1 MAQTNN
7 SRRQIS
13 GMPAFIVVW
22 IGQIVSILATQMTQF
37 SLTIWA
43 YEKTQSATALG
54 LVQVFFITP
63 FLIIS
68 PIAGAMI
75 DRYNRKLMMMISDV
89 GAGVATIMIF
99 ILQLNG
105 GLEIWHLYLA
115 SAITG
120 IFNAFQW
127 PAYSASISLMVPKE
141 QLGRANGLMNLMEA
155 GPGVLAPLL
164 AGALLPFIQL
174 QGILIID
181 IVTFLFAV
189 GMLTIVFVPQPPRTE
204 EGTKAQGNIIKE
216 SLYGFRYIFA
226 RPSLLGLQLIFLFG
240 NLVAGVSGTLLA
252 PMILSRTNNNELSF
266 ASVQTAGA
274 VGGII
279 GSVLLSAWGGPKRRV
294 HGVLIG
300 HILMGIFWS
309 ILMGLGRVLPVWLVA
324 SFLGAFIIP
333 TLNGSNQAIW
343 QAKVAPDLQ
352 GRVFSARRLIAW
364 ITNPITPIIGGTL
377 ADYVLE
383 PAMRN
388 ETPFAQIFSPLVGT
402 GPGAGMAII
411 FIVAGILTVIIGAS
425 GYFIRSIRDAEDL
438 LPDHDAGEKKV
449 TAEAEASTAATVAP
463 QA

>member
-1 MAQTNN
+1 MSEPVAP
-7 SRRQIS
+7 RRQIS
-13 GMPAFIVVW
+13 GMPAFVVVW

-43 YEKTQSATALG
+43 FEKTQSATSLG

-75 DRYNRKLMMMISDV
+75 DRYNRKLMMMVSDV
-89 GAGVATIMIF
+89 GAGVATILIF
-99 ILQLNG
+99 ALQLNG

-164 AGALLPFIQL
+164 AGGLLPFIML
-174 QGILIID
+174 NGILIID
-181 IVTFLFAV
+181 MVTFVFAV
-189 GMLTIVFVPQPPRTE
+189 ALLALVFVPQPPRTE
-204 EGTKAQGNIIKE
+204 EGKKGQGNLLKE
-216 SLYGFRYIFA
+216 SAYGFQYIFA
-226 RPSLLGLQLIFLFG
+226 RPSLLGLQMIFLLG
-240 NLVAGVSGTLLA
+240 NLVAGIAWTLLA
-252 PMILSRTNNNELSF
+252 PMILLRTNNNELAF
-266 ASVQTAGA
+266 GTVQTVGA

-279 GSVLLSAWGGPKRRV
+279 GSILLTAWGGPKRRV
-294 HGVLIG
+294 HGVLLG
-300 HILMGIFWS
+300 HIAIGLFSLM
-309 ILMGLGRVLPVWLVA
+309 LMGLGQTLPIWMAAL
-324 SFLGAFIIP
+324 FLGARIIP

-343 QAKVAPDLQ
+343 QSKVAPDVQ
-352 GRVFSARRLIAW
+352 GRVFAARRLIAW
-364 ITNPITPIIGGTL
+364 ITGPITPIIGGTL

-383 PAMRN
+383 PAMRT
-388 ETPFAQIFSPLVGT
+388 ETPLARLVSPLVGS
-402 GPGAGMAII
+402 GPGSGMALI
-411 FIVAGILTVIIGAS
+411 FIVTGLLTVVIGAA

-438 LPDHDAGEKKV
+438 LPDHAAVIETP
-449 TAEAEASTAATVAP
+449 TASADSAP
-463 QA
+463 QVAAQQA